1 MEGDGMSTPDLT
13 GARWRKS
20 SRSNGT
26 GACVE
31 VGLTESAT
39 GVRDT
44 KLGDA
49 SPILVF
55 PRDQWTSFLRSVK
68 SGDLDSGN

>member
-1 MEGDGMSTPDLT
+1 MSTPDVT

-20 SRSNGT
+20 TRSNGS
-26 GACVE
+26 GACLE
-31 VGLTESAT
+31 VGVTASAT

-44 KLGDA
+44 KLGNA

-55 PRDQWTSFLRSVK
+55 PRSQWASFLHSLK
-68 SGDLDSGN
+68 AGDLDSRD

>member
-1 MEGDGMSTPDLT
+1 MLTPDVT

-20 SRSNGT
+20 TRSNGS

-31 VGLTESAT
+31 VGVTDSAA

-44 KLGDA
+44 KLGEA
-49 SPILVF
+49 SPVLVF
-55 PRDQWTSFLRSVK
+55 PRAQWASFVGSLRN
-68 SGDLDSGN
+68 GNLDSLD

>member
-1 MEGDGMSTPDLT
+1 MPTPDVT

-20 SRSNGT
+20 SRSNGS

-31 VGLTESAT
+31 VGITDSAT

-44 KLGDA
+44 KLGA
-49 SPILVF
+49 TSPVLVF
-55 PRDQWTSFLRSVK
+55 PRNQWSSFLNSLK
-68 SGDLDSGN
+68 AGDLDSRD